1 MLDDPL
7 PTAADFGMSFSDP
20 AFALI
25 LIGAALLRLIPVL
38 IVISAVIKLR
48 RYPALRPLHLLLLIS
63 TLLVIFLGGIEA
75 LAPAL
80 IPTPWRASGVWSF
93 VWIFAVAW
101 MAVGWTRSA
110 FKTGLRPR
118 GLDIPTLVAAAGLVA
133 ALFIPIA
140 VTW

>member
-1 MLDDPL
+1 MLDETL
-7 PTAADFGMSFSDP
+7 PAAADFGMSFSDP

-38 IVISAVIKLR
+38 IVTSAVIKLW
-48 RYPALRPLHLLLLIS
+48 RYPTLRALHSLLLIS
-63 TLLVIFLGGIEA
+63 TLLVVFLGGIEA
-75 LAPAL
+75 FASAL
-80 IPTPWRASGVWSF
+80 IPTPWRTSGVWSF
-93 VWIFAVAW
+93 IWIFAVAW

>member
-1 MLDDPL
+1 MLDDSL

-48 RYPALRPLHLLLLIS
+48 RYPALRPLHSLLLIS
-63 TLLVIFLGGIEA
+63 TLLVIFLAGVEA
-75 LAPAL
+75 FVPAL
-80 IPTPWRASGVWSF
+80 IPTPWRTTGVWSF

-118 GLDIPTLVAAAGLVA
+118 GLDIPILVAAAGFVA

-140 VTW
+140 VAW